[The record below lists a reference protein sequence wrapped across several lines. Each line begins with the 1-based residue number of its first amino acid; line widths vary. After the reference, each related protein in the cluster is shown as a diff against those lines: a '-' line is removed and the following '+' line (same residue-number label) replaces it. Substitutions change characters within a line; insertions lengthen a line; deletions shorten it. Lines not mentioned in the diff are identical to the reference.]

1 MCVRYNGGDDLRK
14 LVKNYMLNLSVIV
27 SISHMVYITLSD
39 YNNNHN
45 YSDE

>member
-1 MCVRYNGGDDLRK
+1 MCVLYNGGDDLRK

-39 YNNNHN
+39 YNINDT
-45 YSDE
+45 YGDE